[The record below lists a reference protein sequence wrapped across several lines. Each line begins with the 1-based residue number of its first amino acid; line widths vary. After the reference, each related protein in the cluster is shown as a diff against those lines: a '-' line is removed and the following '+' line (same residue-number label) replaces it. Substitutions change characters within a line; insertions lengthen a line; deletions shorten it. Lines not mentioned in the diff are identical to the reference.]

1 MATLKKEQPTEKKRT
16 MMIAALRRLAGSA
29 PLTPSRVV
37 QEARNPVS
45 PLHRYFQWDTK
56 KASYA
61 YWLAQARELIR
72 SVEITVVVEDR
83 PVAVSYFVRDPRLE
97 MATQGYIGLDDLK
110 ASPDWAKSHMEQEL
124 SAVLDRLKRAEGYA
138 TILGVRKDVEAV
150 TRSVM
155 ALSARVSRAEASAAP

>member
-1 MATLKKEQPTEKKRT
+1 
-16 MMIAALRRLAGSA
+16 
-29 PLTPSRVV
+29 
-37 QEARNPVS
+37 
-45 PLHRYFQWDTK
+45 
-56 KASYA
+56 
-61 YWLAQARELIR
+61 
-72 SVEITVVVEDR
+72 
-83 PVAVSYFVRDPRLE
+83 